1 MSCTDRYWILIMIV
15 GVGQFM
21 AEEKKR
27 ETAEVQLSISA
38 DILSCGRVN
47 KVDADCHLLVSDL
60 LH

>member
-1 MSCTDRYWILIMIV
+1 MIV